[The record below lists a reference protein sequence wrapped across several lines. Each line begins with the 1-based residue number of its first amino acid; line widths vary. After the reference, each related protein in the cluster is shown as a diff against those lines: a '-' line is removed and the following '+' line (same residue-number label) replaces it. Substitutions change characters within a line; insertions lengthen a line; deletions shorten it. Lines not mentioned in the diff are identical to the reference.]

1 MGHPLPLIDPA
12 ITGRRQRR
20 GRPEGE
26 CRYPRR
32 RGNIAVNP
40 GKICIARGSSVLAG
54 RHAGGMCGRGRRTL
68 PITPTRP
75 RVITGP
81 ETGPLGHVN
90 TVNTGRWISL
100 SLSLLLSLTWADG
113 SNIFVGSLRL
123 KPRER
128 EFQKVRK
135 GLKVMEVVFFN
146 EIGFKELSVV
156 FFWWGSKG
164 RR

>member
-1 MGHPLPLIDPA
+1 MFKHFRENSICSTFEVKTREIYDSTRSRLEIDMSHPTYRIDPA
-12 ITGRRQRR
+12 ITRVQRQRR

-26 CRYPRR
+26 YPRR

-54 RHAGGMCGRGRRTL
+54 RHAGGMCGRGRSTL

-90 TVNTGRWISL
+90 TVNTGRYL
-100 SLSLLLSLTWADG
+100 S
-113 SNIFVGSLRL
+113 F
-123 KPRER
+123 
-128 EFQKVRK
+128 
-135 GLKVMEVVFFN
+135 
-146 EIGFKELSVV
+146 SVA
-156 FFWWGSKG
+156 
-164 RR
+164 

>member
-54 RHAGGMCGRGRRTL
+54 RHAGGMCGRDRRTL

-100 SLSLLLSLTWADG
+100 SLSSSLSA
-113 SNIFVGSLRL
+113 
-123 KPRER
+123 
-128 EFQKVRK
+128 
-135 GLKVMEVVFFN
+135 
-146 EIGFKELSVV
+146 LSGWIEYLCWLAA
-156 FFWWGSKG
+156 FEAARARISKG
-164 RR
+164 SQRVESDGGGFF